1 MFIGFQ
7 FSKKDTNKLVDNFRK
22 IRYQRMIDWTEDFL
36 QDEFMPFMKKTQMS
50 GQKVNDK
57 DGKIFSTIVPYAVKG
72 TSSNGGVVG
81 GLKLGWL
88 AKFLNNPHPI
98 KAKEN
103 LMTVPLTDKYKSYQG
118 FKRGAGKKFQ
128 LRRLGVVNGKQE
140 YIAGVGTRT
149 KMKPYYLLKSEVNP
163 KKSKGFIDDAI
174 LQSRQRYMDYISD
187 KIKVYFK

>member
-1 MFIGFQ
+1 MFLRFE

-57 DGKIFSTIVPYAVKG
+57 DGKIFSTIEPYAVKG

-103 LMTVPLTDKYKSYQG
+103 LMTVPLTDKYKNYQG

-140 YIAGVGTRT
+140 YIAGIGTKT
-149 KMKPYYLLKSEVNP
+149 EMKPYYLLKSEVNP
-163 KKSKGFIDDAI
+163 KRSKGFIDEAVS
-174 LQSRQRYMDYISD
+174 QSRQRYVDYISD
-187 KIKVYFK
+187 KIRMYFK